1 MTQPAGEPEKRRD
14 TDARNLGGG
23 DGSHPSE
30 HARAPSETPGP
41 DEAADDG
48 AWDRRTF
55 IKRSALATGAAA
67 FGFDV
72 NLAGCAAERTVH
84 RRLPPLLRPNRA
96 PNILTIIVDQ
106 LRTPVWMPA
115 STSLASVMPNV
126 ARLKESSV
134 SFERHYT
141 AANDCSPS
149 RSALL
154 TGLYTH
160 QTGVM
165 ITGSGWLDPRF
176 PTWGALLRKMGY
188 ETVYYGKWHIN
199 PNEFAPLRQYG
210 FSGGTYPSPNGS
222 PGQGVRRDPV
232 IADQFIEWLEGRT
245 SAAPWSTTVSF
256 VNPHDIAW
264 WHRFTE
270 RIESEAA
277 PPARASALPANY
289 ETPEQLAEKGK
300 PELQRSLQDTA
311 AQSFGAVPFTGS
323 ESVRW
328 WTQMMDS
335 YLLLQ
340 SYVDLQ
346 IGRVLQALASRPE
359 VAAETVIIFTSD
371 HGEYAGS
378 HGLRGKGASAYEEAL
393 RVPLYVY
400 DPRGKVTVAPQVPRT
415 QLTSSVDV
423 VGLMLTIATQS
434 EGWRS
439 ESEFGHL
446 ANRLSLARLC
456 ANPRAPGRP
465 WVLHATDE
473 NVTEFAVE
481 SYASTAPRHIV
492 ALRTPKGKLALYSN
506 WRPGTIE
513 VESAGQESELYE
525 YNSQEGRL
533 ELSSQVASGSPLE
546 DELRAILEAEA
557 IPYEL
562 REPLGGQLH
571 QVHRKGLAS
580 YLAFEEQE
588 AIKVFEAHH
597 AQTAE
602 QSPEPE
608 PL

>member
-1 MTQPAGEPEKRRD
+1 VTHPAGEPPERPD
-14 TDARNLGGG
+14 TEAEVVEPGQE
-23 DGSHPSE
+23 GSPAE
-30 HARAPSETPGP
+30 
-41 DEAADDG
+41 G

-67 FGFDV
+67 FGFDL
-72 NLAGCAAERTVH
+72 NLAGCAAERSV
-84 RRLPPLLRPNRA
+84 RRPTAPHHPPKP

-106 LRTPVWMPA
+106 LRWPQWMPA
-115 STSLASVMPNV
+115 GAPVASVMPNL
-126 ARLKESSV
+126 ARLEESSV
-134 SFERHYT
+134 SFARHYT

-149 RSALL
+149 RSVLL

-176 PTWGALLRKMGY
+176 PTWGTLLRRMGY
-188 ETVYYGKWHIN
+188 ETAYYGKWHLN
-199 PNEFAPLRQYG
+199 PNEFAPLREYG

-222 PGQGVRRDPV
+222 PGQGYRRDPV
-232 IADQFIEWLEGRT
+232 IADQFIEWFNGRASRT
-245 SAAPWSTTVSF
+245 PWATTVSF

-270 RIESEAA
+270 RIEAEAA
-277 PPARASALPANY
+277 PPARASALPPNY

-311 AQSFGAVPFTGS
+311 AQSFGMVPFTGS
-323 ESVRW
+323 EAVRW
-328 WTQMMDS
+328 WTQMMDT

-340 SYVDLQ
+340 SYVDQQ
-346 IGRVLQALASRPE
+346 IGRVLATLASRPD
-359 VAAETVIIFTSD
+359 VADNTIIIFTSD

-393 RVPLYVY
+393 RVPLFVY
-400 DPRGKVTVAPQVPRT
+400 DPRGQLTADPAVPRT
-415 QLTSSVDV
+415 QLTSSADV
-423 VGLMLTIATQS
+423 VALMLTIASQGET
-434 EGWRS
+434 WRS
-439 ESEFGHL
+439 EPEYAHL
-446 ANRLSLARLC
+446 ASRLSLARIC
-456 ANPRAPGRP
+456 ASPRAPGRP

-481 SYASTAPRHIV
+481 SYASNAPRHVV

-513 VESAGQESELYE
+513 VEMAGQESELYE
-525 YNSQEGRL
+525 YATEEGRL
-533 ELSSQVASGSPLE
+533 ELSSQVASGSALE

-562 REPLGGQLH
+562 RAPLPSSMH

-588 AIKVFEAHH
+588 ALKVYEAHH